1 MICMSQSFH
10 VILILLV
17 QGSEFGNQCPKIKK
31 KKFLS
36 LFRFC
41 VSIFATYDLI
51 DPVIFLNF
59 L

>member
-1 MICMSQSFH
+1 MGTN
-10 VILILLV
+10 VLKL
-17 QGSEFGNQCPKIKK
+17 KKK

-51 DPVIFLNF
+51 DSVIFFKVL
-59 L
+59 